1 MTGLF
6 SSKNDVFSSNT
17 CQFYKKQYFYNP
29 VRVSLAI
36 LMEIK
41 KKICFC
47 SSFKFAVVLVR
58 AAKKHAAGEWLQCH
72 HFDIFVNDK
81 ISLET

>member
-6 SSKNDVFSSNT
+6 FVQKWRFSSNT

-36 LMEIK
+36 LIQIK
-41 KKICFC
+41 KKNCFC
-47 SSFKFAVVLVR
+47 SNFKFAVVLVR
-58 AAKKHAAGEWLQCH
+58 AAKKYAAGEWLQCR

>member
-1 MTGLF
+1 MTGRF
-6 SSKNDVFSSNT
+6 SSKNDVFSSNN
-17 CQFYKKQYFYNP
+17 CQLYKKQYFYNP

-36 LMEIK
+36 FTQIK

-58 AAKKHAAGEWLQCH
+58 AAKKHAAGEWLQCR
-72 HFDIFVNDK
+72 HFEIFVNDK

>member
-1 MTGLF
+1 MAGLF
-6 SSKNDVFSSNT
+6 FVQKWRFFFKHLPIL
-17 CQFYKKQYFYNP
+17 QKQL
-29 VRVSLAI
+29 R
-36 LMEIK
+36 

-58 AAKKHAAGEWLQCH
+58 AAKKHAAGKWLQCR
-72 HFDIFVNDK
+72 HFEIFVNDK